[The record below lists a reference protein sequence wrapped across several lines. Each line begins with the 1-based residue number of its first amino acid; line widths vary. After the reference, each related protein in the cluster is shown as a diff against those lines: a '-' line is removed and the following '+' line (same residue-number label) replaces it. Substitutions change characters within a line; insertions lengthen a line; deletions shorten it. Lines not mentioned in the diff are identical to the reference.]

1 MKSTFSGVLMTARLL
16 TCMVLVAYRATAQET
31 NDQPPKLFLNCQ
43 ANCYYEYALSELSFF
58 DFVRD
63 RYVADI
69 EILIQSQN
77 TGGGGR
83 AYSLTFVGQKQFVGI
98 SDTLRFVTR
107 PTDTD
112 DMIRKQYVKVLKQ
125 GLVRYVLETDLITQ
139 VTVNYAKRKPQEKQQ
154 HEKDPWNYW
163 VFNLGGNAAANG
175 ESNRTYVGLNGNFR
189 VNRITAESKFNCNG
203 YYNLNTSRYVVN
215 GENIRVDNIGYGF
228 SALYVKGFSE
238 HWSAGGFYR
247 GSHSVFANI
256 DYSQSVAPALEF
268 SIFPISEVMRRQFRW
283 VYQVGARDL
292 NYIETTIYD
301 KNRETLPFHQVTGIF
316 GVVEPW
322 GTMSAEVNAYQY
334 FHDLSKNRFSLE
346 LDLSWRVVEGLF
358 LRLNG
363 SASLINNQIS
373 LAKSSGA
380 AADFLLNG
388 RQLPTS
394 FNYNS
399 SIGINYTFGSI
410 HNTAVNPRFSGVD

>member
-1 MKSTFSGVLMTARLL
+1 MLSI
-16 TCMVLVAYRATAQET
+16 AYRLVFLAKITFLVCVVGTTAKAQEEST
-31 NDQPPKLFLNCQ
+31 APPKLFLNCQ
-43 ANCYYEYALSELSFF
+43 TNCYYEYALNELSFF

-69 EILIQSQN
+69 EILIQSQG
-77 TGGGGR
+77 TGSGGR
-83 AYSLTFVGQKQFVGI
+83 AYTLTFVGQKKFAGI
-98 SDTLRFVTR
+98 GDTLHFMTR

-125 GLVRYVLETDLITQ
+125 GLVRYILETDLLEH
-139 VTVNYAKRKPQEKQQ
+139 VTVNYSKRKPQEKQQ

-175 ESNRTYVGLNGNFR
+175 ESNRTYVGMNGNFR
-189 VNRITAESKFNCNG
+189 INRVTAQSKFNFNS
-203 YYNLNTSRYVVN
+203 YYNLSINRYQVN
-215 GENIRVDNIGYGF
+215 GEDIRVENMGYGF

-256 DYSQSVAPALEF
+256 DYSQSLAPALEF

-301 KNRETLPFHQVTGIF
+301 KNRETLPFHQMTGIF

-346 LDLSWRVVEGLF
+346 LDFSWRVVEGLF
-358 LRLNG
+358 LRLSG